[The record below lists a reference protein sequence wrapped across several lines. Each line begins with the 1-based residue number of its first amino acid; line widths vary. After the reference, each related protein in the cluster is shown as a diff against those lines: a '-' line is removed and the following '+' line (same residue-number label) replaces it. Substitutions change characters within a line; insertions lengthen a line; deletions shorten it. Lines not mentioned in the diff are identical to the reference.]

1 MTAYAP
7 SPNQAQNP
15 SDLGAQQLAPEERD
29 KLQEIHELINL
40 LLREL
45 PVTAQARSAAMPILP
60 AAPYTYSFLRFPCG

>member
-7 SPNQAQNP
+7 SPHQAQNP
-15 SDLGAQQLAPEERD
+15 SELANQQFTQEERD

-40 LLREL
+40 LLREF
-45 PVTAQARSAAMPILP
+45 PINAQARPAAMPILP

>member
-15 SDLGAQQLAPEERD
+15 SELGTQQLPPEERD

-40 LLREL
+40 LIKEL
-45 PVTAQARSAAMPILP
+45 PATMQARPTAVPPP
-60 AAPYTYSFLRFPCG
+60 AVPYSYSFLRFPCG

>member
-7 SPNQAQNP
+7 SPHQVQNP
-15 SDLGAQQLAPEERD
+15 SELASQQFTPEERD

-45 PVTAQARSAAMPILP
+45 PVTAQAGSPVP
-60 AAPYTYSFLRFPCG
+60 AVPYSYSFFRFPCG

>member
-7 SPNQAQNP
+7 SPYQVQNQGEITGQP
-15 SDLGAQQLAPEERD
+15 LPPEERD

-45 PVTAQARSAAMPILP
+45 PMTAQPRSSAAPILP
-60 AAPYTYSFLRFPCG
+60 AVPYAYSFLRFPCG